1 MPLTRLWLLS
11 LALAAALV
19 TSPASGQ
26 DLEPR
31 FLSPAPVGMNFGVL
45 AYGYSSGN
53 VLLDQSLPLE
63 GVTARI
69 HGVTAAYVRSLG
81 IFGRSAQVAV
91 ALPTAHATWSGRVA
105 GVDSSTTRVG
115 LGDPLVSLSMN
126 LYGAPALE
134 PADYASYRPRTLV
147 GVTVKMRVPV
157 GQYDDS
163 KFFNLGSNR
172 WSFSPRLGVARY
184 IGKFTLEGYGA
195 AWFFTTNSNFF
206 GGSRVSQSPI
216 YALQAHAS
224 YTHRPGLWAAV
235 SIGQS
240 LGGSLVV
247 DGVDNEQSQRNNR
260 VGVTAA
266 IPISGRHSVKLAYT
280 SGFSTRAG
288 ADFDTV
294 VAAWQVRW

>member
-1 MPLTRLWLLS
+1 MNPRTRAWT
-11 LALAAALV
+11 LAAVLAA
-19 TSPASGQ
+19 SPASGQ

-31 FLSPAPVGMNFGVL
+31 FLSPAPVGMSFGIL
-45 AYGYSSGN
+45 AYGYSFGN

-63 GVTARI
+63 GVNARI
-69 HGVTAAYVRSLG
+69 HGVTAAYARSVGL
-81 IFGRSAQVAV
+81 FGRSAQVAV
-91 ALPTAHATWSGRVA
+91 ALPMAHATWSGRVA
-105 GVDSSTTRVG
+105 GTDSSTTRMG
-115 LGDPLVSLSMN
+115 LGDPLISLSVN
-126 LYGAPALE
+126 LYGAPALKRAE
-134 PADYASYRPRTLV
+134 YATYRPRTLV
-147 GVTVKMRVPV
+147 GMTVKVRVPV

-184 IGKFTLEGYGA
+184 MGRFAVEGYGA

-235 SIGQS
+235 SFGQS
-240 LGGSLVV
+240 FGGSLVV
-247 DGVDNEQSQRNNR
+247 DEVDNGQSQTNNR

-266 IPISGRHSVKLAYT
+266 IPVSRRHSLKLAYT
-280 SGFSTRAG
+280 NGFSTRAG
-288 ADFDTV
+288 ADFDTI

>member
-1 MPLTRLWLLS
+1 MQLRIF
-11 LALAAALV
+11 ALAAAALLMA
-19 TSPASGQ
+19 SPASGQ

-31 FLSPAPVGMNFGVL
+31 FLSPAPVGMSFGIL
-45 AYGYSSGN
+45 AYGYSFGN

-63 GVTARI
+63 GVKARI
-69 HGVTAAYVRSLG
+69 HGATAAYAHSVGL
-81 IFGRSAQVAV
+81 FGRSAQVAV
-91 ALPTAHATWSGRVA
+91 ALPTAHATWRGRVA
-105 GVDSSTTRVG
+105 GTDSSTTRIG
-115 LGDPLVSLSMN
+115 LGDPLVSLSVN

-134 PADYASYRPRTLV
+134 IAEYATYRPRTLV
-147 GVTVKMRVPV
+147 GMTVKVRVPV

-184 IGKFTLEGYGA
+184 MGRFTVEGYGA

-224 YTHRPGLWAAV
+224 YTHRPGLWGAV
-235 SIGQS
+235 SFGQS
-240 LGGSLVV
+240 FGGSLVV
-247 DGVDNEQSQRNNR
+247 DDVDNGQSQTNNR
-260 VGVTAA
+260 IGVTAA
-266 IPISGRHSVKLAYT
+266 IPVSGRHSFKLAYT
-280 SGFSTRAG
+280 VGFSTRAG
-288 ADFDTV
+288 ADFDTI